1 MKFGNDNYY
10 KPSRE
15 SAVVEP
21 LAQGASGF
29 MQILAI
35 ILCFSGLM
43 ISSLVGLE
51 SMDAWGVYL
60 GIGLV
65 VSSFAIPIGK
75 LHYYINSVLINVF
88 AVFFIALSLLNHMV
102 DYFATYGFVLFIL
115 SAGLIYWVKSL
126 PLLTYV
132 ARALVGGL
140 FIVSGMIKAND
151 PEGFSYKLHD
161 YFAEKA
167 LDMEWLNEYAIY
179 LAIIIAVGEIVLGF
193 AAIVGG
199 KIRLTSWTLLLM
211 ILFFSWLTFYTS
223 NCIDKGDEY
232 NDVIGIMNSGDGAL
246 QHKNPTKVQEAI
258 IKYEYAEKLMDDL
271 GSKYQD
277 SLSIGLKGRLELA
290 GSMQEALSSNQD
302 SSYQAGVIAA
312 NKEEIE
318 AHINSHIIPSYWREC
333 VKDCGCFG
341 DALKGS
347 VGRSLLPWESF
358 GKDAVLLYFVLI
370 VFVQQGRIKLN
381 TDREDK
387 WLIIPSLLLVGFLC
401 WVFDNWYF
409 SLFFSF
415 LLFGIYLLLKR
426 LSFKFMNIE
435 WLYALIVTIAASSV
449 ALYTYTY
456 LPIKDYRP
464 YAVGSDLRFNMSQ
477 ESGRS
482 PVTKNVYL
490 MLNRKTG
497 EEKTFT
503 DVEYAKDWKEIER
516 DYVHLLP
523 KTIIEDPGVQ
533 QAISDFEPV
542 ISYGNLPDWLKKD
555 ANLTR
560 SLFNPEEN
568 PVYQIL
574 YMAEYESYDTV
585 LVDDYIRDKDEYY
598 PDSVYTDKGTY
609 QKQPDKATEIK
620 LKDYILNSDVVIL
633 VVSRLLEEANEDA
646 QQKVNELAT
655 AAQEAGIPV
664 FGLTSSGSEERLKF
678 TETHENTY
686 PFVTADGTELKIV
699 IRSNPGIVLIHNA
712 KVEGK
717 WSSSSIPD
725 FETIKSLLNN

>member
-21 LAQGASGF
+21 LAQGGAGF
-29 MQILAI
+29 MQVLSML
-35 ILCFSGLM
+35 LCFAGLM
-43 ISSLVGLE
+43 ISAMVGLE
-51 SMDAWGVYL
+51 SMDGWGIYL
-60 GIGLV
+60 GIGLIL
-65 VSSFAIPIGK
+65 SSFAIPIGK
-75 LHYYINSVLINVF
+75 LHYYINSVLVNVF

-102 DYFATYGFVLFIL
+102 DYFATYGLILFVISAIL
-115 SAGLIYWVKSL
+115 VFWVKSL

-132 ARALVGGL
+132 SRVLVGGL

-167 LDMEWLNEYAIY
+167 LDMEWLNDYAIY

-193 AAIVGG
+193 AVIVGG

-223 NCIDKGDEY
+223 DCIDKGDEY
-232 NDVIGIMNSGDGAL
+232 NDVIGIMNSADGAL
-246 QHKNPTKVQEAI
+246 QHKTPTKVQEAI
-258 IKYEYAEKLMDDL
+258 IKYEYAEKLIDDL

-290 GSMQEALSSNQD
+290 GSMQEALNSNQD
-302 SSYQAGVIAA
+302 SSYQAGVISA

-318 AHINSHIIPSYWREC
+318 AHIKSHIIPSYWREC

-370 VFVQQGRIKLN
+370 VFFQQGRINLN

-387 WLIIPSLLLVGFLC
+387 WILIPSLILIGFLC

-409 SLFFSF
+409 SLFFSM
-415 LLFGIYLLLKR
+415 LLFGVYLLLKR
-426 LSFKFMNIE
+426 LSFKAVNIE
-435 WLYALIVTIAASSV
+435 WLYAIIVTIAASSV

-464 YAVGSDLRFNMSQ
+464 YAVGSDLRFNISQ
-477 ESGRS
+477 ESGKP

-490 MLNRKTG
+490 MLNRETN

-503 DVEYAKDWKEIER
+503 DVEYAKNWKEIER
-516 DYVHLLP
+516 NYIHLLP
-523 KTIIEDPGVQ
+523 KTIVDDPGVQ

-542 ISYGNLPDWLKKD
+542 ISYGDLPDWLKSD
-555 ANLTR
+555 QRLTAA
-560 SLFNPEEN
+560 LFNPEEN

-574 YMAEYESYDTV
+574 YMPEYESYDSV
-585 LVDDYIRDKDEYY
+585 LVDDYVRDKEEFY
-598 PDSVYTDKGTY
+598 PDSVYTNKGTY
-609 QKQPDKATEIK
+609 QKQPDAATEIK

-633 VVSRLLEEANEDA
+633 IVSRLLEEANEGA
-646 QQKVNELAT
+646 QSDVNELAV
-655 AAQEAGIPV
+655 AANEAGIPV
-664 FGLTSSGSEERLKF
+664 FCLTSSGTEERLKF
-678 TETHENTY
+678 TESFQNVY
-686 PFVTADGTELKIV
+686 PFVTVDGTELKII
-699 IRSNPGIVLIHNA
+699 IRSNPGVVLIHKA
-712 KVEGK
+712 RVEGK
-717 WSSSSIPD
+717 WSSRSIPD